1 MLIHKSHSKTD
12 LIDLINHV
20 NLKVVFSHQDNK
32 RNIQDKLYELLE
44 TQFAIEK
51 NFYNIDNKD
60 GLIQYLTNQNPKKTL
75 TIKQKNDV
83 MMICKHII
91 QYCKNNYEISHTKY
105 DTMKD
110 LQDDMDYIK
119 QFGDIPSVRRCCR
132 LMNEDIKMNGI
143 KFNPLISPQ
152 VKKDLE
158 EKKTMKKNYV
168 IPLTINHATEDNP
181 IILYF
186 D

>member
-1 MLIHKSHSKTD
+1 
-12 LIDLINHV
+12 
-20 NLKVVFSHQDNK
+20 
-32 RNIQDKLYELLE
+32 
-44 TQFAIEK
+44 
-51 NFYNIDNKD
+51 
-60 GLIQYLTNQNPKKTL
+60 
-75 TIKQKNDV
+75 
-83 MMICKHII
+83 
-91 QYCKNNYEISHTKY
+91 
-105 DTMKD
+105 
-110 LQDDMDYIK
+110 
-119 QFGDIPSVRRCCR
+119 
-132 LMNEDIKMNGI
+132 MNEDIKMHGI